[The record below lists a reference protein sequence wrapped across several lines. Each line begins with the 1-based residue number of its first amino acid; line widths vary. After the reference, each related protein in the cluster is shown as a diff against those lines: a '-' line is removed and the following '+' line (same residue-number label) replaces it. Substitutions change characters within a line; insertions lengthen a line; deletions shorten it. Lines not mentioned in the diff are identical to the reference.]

1 MILRQRLLAKIK
13 NMQQSIAL
21 GLLFLILLA
30 AAMLN
35 TLQRTILFQDPKA
48 FGTWIENIK
57 LVWVAGH
64 LHGSVVDVQMAEL

>member
-1 MILRQRLLAKIK
+1 
-13 NMQQSIAL
+13 MQQSIAL

-57 LVWVAGH
+57 LV
-64 LHGSVVDVQMAEL
+64 